1 MEALLRSKRLSP
13 EQFQLTEAEKE
24 AKAQQPPP
32 KAPAVEA
39 AEIRAQAQVQVAQS
53 RDQLAA
59 QRNQNDVDRDRI
71 YNEVLASREAT
82 NYDYNVRRLE
92 LERELA
98 LLKYANE
105 RQISLDDAKVAL
117 ARDTMKLQVQKELA
131 GADGEGPQVAT
142 PPTEPEGRAADGR
155 AFQE

>member
-1 MEALLRSKRLSP
+1 MSAIVLDRPETGALTLEDARRVLG
-13 EQFQLTEAEKE
+13 QVWGHGDF
-24 AKAQQPPP
+24 
-32 KAPAVEA
+32 
-39 AEIRAQAQVQVAQS
+39 RGMQAGVVA
-53 RDQLAA
+53 
-59 QRNQNDVDRDRI
+59 
-71 YNEVLASREAT
+71 EVLAGRETA

-117 ARDTMKLQVQKELA
+117 ARDTMKLQLQRELA

-142 PPTEPEGRAADGR
+142 PPTEPAGRAAPGR
-155 AFQE
+155 AYQE